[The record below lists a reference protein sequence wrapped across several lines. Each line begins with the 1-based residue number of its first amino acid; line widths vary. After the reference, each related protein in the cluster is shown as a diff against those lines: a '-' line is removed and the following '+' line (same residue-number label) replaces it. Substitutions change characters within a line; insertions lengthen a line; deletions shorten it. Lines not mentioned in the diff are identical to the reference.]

1 MEWTS
6 LIRWNEIR
14 LNANPRLRLPEPYQ
28 RCLVLRQVRG
38 RVLLDVA
45 TYKANERVFSTPTQD
60 IPAENGMLWVP
71 AGCVRADRRSV

>member
-71 AGCVRADRRSV
+71 AGCIRADRRSV